1 MANDIITEKKKIL
14 LVDDDEIQLTTIEI
28 LLKDD
33 YEIYKA
39 TSGNEALKYFYNH
52 EFTPNIVLLDIIMPE
67 MDGWEVFNRIR
78 AIGFLRDVPI
88 VFLTS
93 VKEEEEQEKA
103 RLLGAADYIIKPYDI
118 TDLKSKIKKNSTESQ
133 NRK

>member
-1 MANDIITEKKKIL
+1 MATDIITEKKKIL

-78 AIGFLRDVPI
+78 AIGFLKNVPI
-88 VFLTS
+88 AFLTS
-93 VKEEEEQEKA
+93 EDGEAEIEKA
-103 RLLGAADYIIKPYDI
+103 FKLGSADYIIKPFKNAE
-118 TDLKSKIKKNSTESQ
+118 LKSRIKRIIENNKMN
-133 NRK
+133 